1 MTELSHLANKRT
13 SSVDVVFEKRGNA
26 GLITLNRPKALN
38 ALSLAMVR
46 DLTAALLDWR
56 DDANVTVVAIRGTNK
71 LGKPGTPEALFGG
84 FCAGGDIR
92 FFHAAALAGDT
103 ALDDFFTEEYT
114 LNHLIHNYPKPYI
127 AFMDGVVMGGGMGL
141 SQGAK
146 LRIVTEHTKMAMP
159 ETNIGLFPDVGGG
172 YFLSRCPGHVGEYL
186 ALTGE
191 VIGADE
197 AVDCGLADVKVDAA
211 SLPAL
216 WDALGAISFEE
227 WSATKFV
234 ASRAIKQGDTALK
247 HPQIEAH
254 FGLLRVKH
262 IIDSLEKSK
271 DDIWAKKTAAV
282 LRKRSPL
289 MLHVT
294 LEQIRRA
301 RSMTLADDLRM
312 ERDMVH
318 HCFYLRPGVVS
329 ETVEGIRALAVDK
342 DYTPKWNPARIEDV
356 KPGMADAFFASPWTA
371 DAHPLHKLTSSSGNS
386 TAS

>member
-1 MTELSHLANKRT
+1 MTTAILVER
-13 SSVDVVFEKRGNA
+13 RGNA

-38 ALSLAMVR
+38 ALSLQMVR
-46 DLTAALLDWR
+46 DITAALTAWR
-56 DDANVTVVAIRGTNK
+56 DDAAVELVAIRGTNK
-71 LGKPGTPEALFGG
+71 VGKPGTAEALFGG

-92 FFHAAALAGDT
+92 FFHTAALAGDT
-103 ALDDFFTEEYT
+103 ALGDFFTEEYA
-114 LNHLIHNYPKPYI
+114 LNHLIHNYAKPYI

-141 SQGAK
+141 SQGSK
-146 LRIVTEHTKMAMP
+146 TRIVTEHTKMAMP

-197 AVDCGLADVKVDAA
+197 ALDYGLADVKVDAA
-211 SLPAL
+211 SLPSL
-216 WDALGAISFEE
+216 WDALGASSFDS
-227 WSATKFV
+227 WN
-234 ASRAIKQGDTALK
+234 AINLEAACAGKQGVTELK
-247 HPQIEAH
+247 YPKIDAH

-262 IIDSLEKSK
+262 IIDSLEKAK
-271 DDIWAKKTAAV
+271 EDIWAKKAAAV

-294 LEQIRRA
+294 LEQIRKA
-301 RSMTLADDLRM
+301 RGMTLADDLRM

-318 HCFYLRPGVVS
+318 NCFYLRPDAAS

-342 DYTPKWNPARIEDV
+342 DYTPKWNPERIEEV
-356 KPGMADAFFASPWTA
+356 KPGMADAFFVSPWA
-371 DAHPLHKLTSSSGNS
+371 VDAHPLRALT
-386 TAS
+386 

>member
-1 MTELSHLANKRT
+1 MMTNT
-13 SSVDVVFEKRGNA
+13 STDILLERRGSA

-38 ALSLAMVR
+38 ALSLQMVR
-46 DLTAALLDWR
+46 DLTKALKAWR
-56 DDANVTVVAIRGTNK
+56 DDPEVAQVAIRGTNK

-92 FFHAAALAGDT
+92 FFHTAALAGDT

-172 YFLSRCPGHVGEYL
+172 YFLSRCPGSVGEYL

-191 VIGADE
+191 VIGADD
-197 AVDCGLADVKVDAA
+197 AVDYGLADVKVDAA
-211 SLPAL
+211 SMPAL
-216 WDALGAISFEE
+216 WDALGTNAFDD
-227 WSATKFV
+227 WRATYLG
-234 ASRAIKQGDTALK
+234 ASCARQQGVTALK
-247 HPQIEAH
+247 HAQIDAH

-262 IIDSLEKSK
+262 IIDSLEKAK

-294 LEQIRRA
+294 LEQIRKA

-312 ERDMVH
+312 ERNMVQN
-318 HCFYLRPGVVS
+318 CFYLRPGVAS

-342 DYTPKWNPARIEDV
+342 DYTPRWSPERIEDV
-356 KPGMADAFFASPWTA
+356 KPGMADAFFVSPWTA
-371 DAHPLHKLTSSSGNS
+371 DTHPLRSLG
-386 TAS
+386 

>member
-1 MTELSHLANKRT
+1 MTTEIL
-13 SSVDVVFEKRGNA
+13 VEKRGNA

-38 ALSLAMVR
+38 ALSLQMVR
-46 DLTAALLDWR
+46 DITAALIAWR
-56 DDANVTVVAIRGTNK
+56 DDPDVAMVAIRGTNK
-71 LGKPGTPEALFGG
+71 TGKPDTPEALFGG

-92 FFHAAALAGDT
+92 FFHTAALAGDV
-103 ALDDFFTEEYT
+103 ALDDFFTEEYA
-114 LNHLIHNYPKPYI
+114 LNHLIHHYPKPYI

-141 SQGAK
+141 SQGSK
-146 LRIVTEHTKMAMP
+146 TRIVTEHTKMAMP

-191 VIGADE
+191 VIGADD
-197 AVDCGLADVKVDAA
+197 AMDYGLADVKVAAA
-211 SLPAL
+211 SLPAM
-216 WDALGAISFEE
+216 WDALGTTAFDN
-227 WSATKFV
+227 WDATYLGASHAYKQVV
-234 ASRAIKQGDTALK
+234 AAKK

-262 IIDSLEKSK
+262 IIDSLEKAR

-294 LEQIRRA
+294 LEQIRKS
-301 RSMTLADDLRM
+301 RSMSLADDLRM

-318 HCFYLRPGVVS
+318 HCFHLRPGTAS

-342 DYTPKWNPARIEDV
+342 DYSPKWSPERIEDV
-356 KPGMADAFFASPWTA
+356 KPGMADAFFVSPWA
-371 DAHPLHKLTSSSGNS
+371 AESHPLRSL
-386 TAS
+386 

>member
-1 MTELSHLANKRT
+1 M
-13 SSVDVVFEKRGNA
+13 VFEKRGNA

-191 VIGADE
+191 VISADE

-386 TAS
+386 AAS